1 MMKEEKNSYVRFLKE
16 NEASKQA
23 SKEKEGAQQGTWT
36 EDTQNR
42 WRKKENVVK
51 HIALDLNR

>member
-23 SKEKEGAQQGTWT
+23 SKEKEGAQQGLEPKTPKIVD
-36 EDTQNR
+36 E
-42 WRKKENVVK
+42 RKK
-51 HIALDLNR
+51 I